1 MAILEKRR
9 AVNQLPR
16 FQRYQDTRAGDR
28 AAALRGETP
37 ITSAIRQLAGSS
49 GYGPMGDS
57 QGFNPMGGGMGG
69 RGGAGPMGGG
79 MGGGM
84 GGAGKGTVDKFG
96 NVAGQPKT
104 AVTSALKGATAAEK
118 NAIASKAAGTGAA
131 GTTSKLPGLTSK
143 TTDATGKT
151 ITSTG
156 TGAGKTAGVTG
167 SKTLTSPGTGTA
179 KTTGTTGAKTTGSS
193 GSSLSKTLTSALTGA
208 ALGAGTKFVIDK
220 LTGKKTSDSGVSGT
234 GASSGTGLTSK
245 TNPFGTKIGTSIVDT
260 GVKKVVDKVTGT
272 GTAKTAGTAGTGV
285 TSVIKGADT
294 AGTAGNTKTTKAGTA
309 GTVGT
314 IKTGTAGTTGV
325 VKKVTDD
332 VTKGVTKKVSDTVA
346 KKVTDGVTSAVKP
359 KSPVTP
365 ASKTGTPK
373 TGTPKTGGAGTKTA
387 GSETK
392 TRSLSST
399 PTADKTS
406 AGTPA
411 DPSLGLPEGAIDNG
425 DGTYTVGNTTYSME
439 NDAVLYTIDAD
450 GAITLADA
458 TEGGAG
464 VAYDDDGNLMPGYEL
479 DENGDAVFVGDA
491 TSTIYD
497 PSGGSITSDTK
508 TINSF
513 DTTTQVM
520 DDGTVVTLDANG
532 DIVSYT
538 DTDGVEYDAD
548 GNEIVSGG
556 GDGGEDGDGS
566 DEGGGGETTETLDD
580 GTVIT
585 YDEDGDIVSYT
596 DTDGVIYD
604 GDGNEI
610 VDDSGGGDGSDEEEI
625 VADEEEAYD
634 GLYSDDEG
642 NLYDAEGNFVQYADG
657 TMAGEEEFAEG
668 AVAYTDE
675 YGNTYD
681 YNGDLLEEGDYSD
694 YVQYD
699 EDGNSYNFDGELID
713 YAEGYDP
720 AETYTADDEFTF
732 EDEYA
737 SDDEYS
743 YEDDYSYDDLDY
755 GKKGG
760 LIHMEN
766 GGDVSE
772 EDGEPIE
779 EEENEDG
786 TITQYFDDGSSITY
800 GEDGEVNSVT
810 DTEGVEESGG
820 GDSNNAELQTRGVSS
835 NGQLTAD
842 EMLQIL
848 DDRKISRQAM
858 ERQQIEDDFNAE
870 ESLANYRA
878 RNGLPPLT
886 TSTSVPV
893 SEQNLQ
899 GKKYFSDGSY
909 ILFDK
914 FGTPVQ
920 TADAD
925 GNLSLYSPDIKPS
938 VNSQAT
944 ATLARDPNYSNTTE
958 KVQDFQNVGYNFG
971 ELDDST
977 MTGYTGA
984 GNRNPVGNTY
994 TGLSDAVNTSPP
1006 EGWPEGFV
1014 SNDDGT
1020 ATYVDDD
1027 GSTVTIDV
1035 DSNIVFVTD
1044 AYGDVVAQDGEAV
1057 TTGGLGQANQNIQYF
1072 DDGSYIQTFDDG
1084 TSITFDAD
1092 GNPFRATDSEGN
1104 SQLANTTS
1112 YDDDGNQT
1120 ISDYYGNIV
1129 KVLDPQGNVIPMGGG
1144 RISTAPITNV
1154 GSTGA
1159 VGTDTESAVQ
1169 KKIEDQQVNRD
1180 TKSAIDDLLA
1190 GLNTYGGA
1198 GAAGAVLGALLSDT
1212 DLFGGGGGGHSF
1224 DMTGVG
1230 AIDPRTT
1237 DFGIGPANYVGYDQY
1252 GTPEQMPELYGRE
1265 LYQNLN
1271 APGFNE
1277 VNPGDYAQYDEEE
1290 FGSDDMYLEEPMDEV
1305 QPMAEG
1311 GMPTGGLGQTYP
1323 ETYYT
1328 FGTPVD
1334 PLQNLRNPAPYQP
1347 QQPQMQPQMPP
1358 QAAQNAQQA
1367 PMGMQP
1373 MGMMPQMPPMAPMP
1387 QMSQGMPPAGMKRG
1401 GLPALSNVPITQGRL
1416 NFRQGAAVHGP
1427 GDGQSDDIPA
1437 MLADGEYVIDADT
1450 VAQIGNGSTKAGAQA
1465 LDKFRENIRMHKR
1478 SAPVNKIPPKTKA
1491 LTSYLKGAR

>member
-28 AAALRGETP
+28 SAALRGETP

-57 QGFNPMGGGMGG
+57 EGFNPMGGGRGGMG
-69 RGGAGPMGGG
+69 GGAGPMGGG

-118 NAIASKAAGTGAA
+118 NAIASKAAGTGATAGKVA

-167 SKTLTSPGTGTA
+167 AKTLTSPGTGTA
-179 KTTGTTGAKTTGSS
+179 KTTGTIGAKTSGSS

-220 LTGKKTSDSGVSGT
+220 LTGKKTGVAGTDKTSGT
-234 GASSGTGLTSK
+234 VKDSGTGLKGNTSNIGSNIGK
-245 TNPFGTKIGTSIVDT
+245 TITDKVGDT
-260 GVKKVVDKVTGT
+260 VTKKVNDGI
-272 GTAKTAGTAGTGV
+272 
-285 TSVIKGADT
+285 TSVVKGD
-294 AGTAGNTKTTKAGTA
+294 
-309 GTVGT
+309 
-314 IKTGTAGTTGV
+314 GTTGV
-325 VKKVTDD
+325 AKKVTDG

-346 KKVTDGVTSAVKP
+346 TKVADKVTSAVKP

-365 ASKTGTPK
+365 ATKTGTPK
-373 TGTPKTGGAGTKTA
+373 AVTPKAVTPKSGAPKAGGAATKTA
-387 GSETK
+387 SDIKAENPELTDEEVQAELD
-392 TRSLSST
+392 RIR
-399 PTADKTS
+399 DEEE
-406 AGTPA
+406 
-411 DPSLGLPEGAIDNG
+411 SLGVPEGAEDNG
-425 DGTYTVGNTTYSME
+425 DGTYSVTEDGMVTTY
-439 NDAVLYTIDAD
+439 DAD
-450 GAITLADA
+450 GNIVSLEAAEDTD
-458 TEGGAG
+458 GG
-464 VAYDDDGNLMPGYEL
+464 DDTDDEDDG
-479 DENGDAVFVGDA
+479 
-491 TSTIYD
+491 
-497 PSGGSITSDTK
+497 
-508 TINSF
+508 
-513 DTTTQVM
+513 TTTQVL

-538 DTDGVEYDAD
+538 DTDGSVYDAD
-548 GNEIVSGG
+548 GNEITEGG
-556 GDGGEDGDGS
+556 GDLDAGGN
-566 DEGGGGETTETLDD
+566 TTETLED
-580 GTVIT
+580 GTQIT
-585 YDEDGDIVSYT
+585 YDGDGDIVSYT
-596 DTDGVIYD
+596 DTDGVVYD

-610 VDDSGGGDGSDEEEI
+610 VDDSGGGDGSDEEE
-625 VADEEEAYD
+625 AYE

-657 TMAGEEEFAEG
+657 TLAGDEDYAEG

-713 YAEGYDP
+713 YADGYDP
-720 AETYTADDEFTF
+720 DEGYSSD
-732 EDEYA
+732 DEYA
-737 SDDEYS
+737 SDDEYTSDDEYS

-760 LIHMEN
+760 LIRMEN

-800 GEDGEVNSVT
+800 DADGEVYEVT
-810 DTEGVEESGG
+810 DATEDEEAPALTARGVTVGANNQRYGNVDTAANYQADSRLTGADPTRLQSFLDDIPRTSAITG
-820 GDSNNAELQTRGVSS
+820 GDSTPVTSMRDRDQA
-835 NGQLTAD
+835 LTD
-842 EMLQIL
+842 
-848 DDRKISRQAM
+848 SR
-858 ERQQIEDDFNAE
+858 
-870 ESLANYRA
+870 
-878 RNGLPPLT
+878 PLT
-886 TSTSVPV
+886 PLT
-893 SEQNLQ
+893 N
-899 GKKYFSDGSY
+899 
-909 ILFDK
+909 
-914 FGTPVQ
+914 
-920 TADAD
+920 
-925 GNLSLYSPDIKPS
+925 
-938 VNSQAT
+938 VNINRPA
-944 ATLARDPNYSNTTE
+944 
-958 KVQDFQNVGYNFG
+958 
-971 ELDDST
+971 
-977 MTGYTGA
+977 MYT
-984 GNRNPVGNTY
+984 
-994 TGLSDAVNTSPP
+994 PP
-1006 EGWPEGFV
+1006 EGWPAGFAD
-1014 SNDDGT
+1014 NFDGT

-1027 GSTVTIDV
+1027 GSTVTIDA

-1044 AYGDVVAQDGEAV
+1044 AYGDVVAQDNEPV

-1092 GNPFRATDSEGN
+1092 GNAFRATDSEGN

-1120 ISDYYGNIV
+1120 ITDYYGNIV
-1129 KVLDPQGNVIPMGGG
+1129 KVLDPQGNVIPMGEG

-1159 VGTDTESAVQ
+1159 VNTDTESDIK
-1169 KKIEDQQVNRD
+1169 KKIDAANEGRA

-1198 GAAGAVLGALLSDT
+1198 GAAGAVLGALLSDS

-1305 QPMAEG
+1305 QPMADG

-1373 MGMMPQMPPMAPMP
+1373 MGMPQMPQMP
-1387 QMSQGMPPAGMKRG
+1387 QGMPPAGMKRG

-1437 MLADGEYVIDADT
+1437 MLADGEYVIDAET